1 MRILAVLLVL
11 AAGWCVIR
19 VVQATKAQV
28 QREAEDEDAS

>member
-19 VVQATKAQV
+19 VAHETKEQV
-28 QREAEDEDAS
+28 RREAEDEDAS